1 MSARAS
7 SPWDPAQ
14 YERFKKER
22 AQPYYD
28 LLAMVRP
35 KAGLCVVDLGCG
47 TGELTRELHLKLQ
60 ARETLGLDSSST
72 MLAEAA
78 KIAGAGLRF
87 EQGDIAAFAPAQPF
101 DLVFSN
107 AALQWLPGHEALFP
121 RIATLVSP
129 GGQLAVQ
136 VPANHD
142 HPSQTVARE
151 LGNEAPFAPFMR
163 NDPSYENVLPPE
175 RYAGL
180 LHKLGFREQQVFLR
194 VYGHLLPAR
203 DEVIEWMKGTALTRF
218 KKALPEPL
226 YTQFL
231 DAYRARLLPLLEDR
245 RPYFYPFKRIL
256 LWAQR

>member
-1 MSARAS
+1 MSETQK

-35 KAGLCVVDLGCG
+35 KAGLRVVDLGCG

-60 ARETLGLDSSST
+60 ARETLGLDSSAS
-72 MLAEAA
+72 MLAETA
-78 KIAGAGLRF
+78 KFTGPGLRF

-107 AALQWLPGHEALFP
+107 AALQWLPSHETLFA
-121 RIATLVSP
+121 RIAGMIALE
-129 GGQLAVQ
+129 GQLAVQ

-142 HPSQTVARE
+142 HPSQSVARK
-151 LGNEAPFAPFMR
+151 LGAEEPYAPFLR
-163 NDPSYENVLPPE
+163 NDPSYENVLLPE
-175 RYAGL
+175 RYAEL
-180 LHKLGFREQQVFLR
+180 LYKLGFREQQVFLR
-194 VYGHLLPAR
+194 VYGYLLSAR

-218 KKALPEPL
+218 KKALPEAVYL
-226 YTQFL
+226 QFL
-231 DAYRARLLPLLEDR
+231 EAYRARLLPLLEDR

-256 LWAQR
+256 LWASR